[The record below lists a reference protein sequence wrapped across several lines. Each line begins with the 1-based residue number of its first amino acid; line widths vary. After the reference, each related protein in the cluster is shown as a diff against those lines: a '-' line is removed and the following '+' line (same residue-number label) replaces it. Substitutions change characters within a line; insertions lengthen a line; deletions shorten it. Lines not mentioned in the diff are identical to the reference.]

1 MSSDRKQDV
10 VTKTVENER
19 IQIGVL
25 KPSVDESEE
34 PSVSEDDEDADEASD
49 ESEKSGDTDIS
60 DYFAPGEGVKYCD
73 ERVCLSVCLSVAHIS
88 RRSHFQTSQN
98 FSYVLTVV
106 VMLPSVL

>member
-34 PSVSEDDEDADEASD
+34 PSVSEDDEDADDASD

-60 DYFAPGEGVKYCD
+60 DCFAPGEGVKYCD
-73 ERVCLSVCLSVAHIS
+73 ERVCLSVCLLLTYLKD
-88 RRSHFQTSQN
+88 RTSKHHKI
-98 FSYVLTVV
+98 FRTC
-106 VMLPSVL
+106 